1 MPQRD
6 SGMTVPRTICLGFIG
21 AIAIGAIL
29 LWLPFS
35 TADGTWSDPITA
47 LFTATSATCVTGLIV
62 VDTGSYYSRFGQL
75 IILLLIQVGGLG
87 YMSATTFLLL
97 LVGRKFRLREKLA
110 IQQSLDTPG
119 LSGVVQLVK
128 SIIATTLLFELTGVF
143 LLILEFRQ
151 RFSGLE
157 AIWQS
162 IFHSISAFN
171 NAGFSLFS
179 NSLMGYARSPLLN
192 LVITVL
198 IIFGGIGYQTI
209 MDIYAFGRDRLF
221 KNAQRFRPS
230 LHFRITLS
238 TTVVLLLL
246 GTIAFYSTEFSN
258 PNTLGRFAWNSKLLA
273 AWFQSVTTRTAGFNT
288 IDTGTMTT
296 AGLFI
301 TIAFMFIGA
310 SPGSTGGG
318 IKTTTL
324 RVLVSCTKSV
334 LQGRDEVLCYQRQIP
349 VELVMKSVGVV
360 MGSVGTVIVATI
372 LVALSDPQLEFIQIL
387 FEVVSAF
394 ATVGLSM
401 GITAQLSVWGKLI
414 IIATMYIGRVGVLL
428 LMSALLGDPSP
439 SLVDYPEEDLL
450 IG

>member
-1 MPQRD
+1 M
-6 SGMTVPRTICLGFIG
+6 
-21 AIAIGAIL
+21 

>member
-1 MPQRD
+1 MSQRD

-143 LLILEFRQ
+143 LLLLEFRQ
-151 RFSGLE
+151 RFSGSQ

-179 NSLMGYARSPLLN
+179 NSLMGDARSPLLN

-209 MDIYAFGRDRLF
+209 MNIYAFGRDRLF

-301 TIAFMFIGA
+301 TIAFMFVGA

-360 MGSVGTVIVATI
+360 VGSVVTVIIATI

>member
-21 AIAIGAIL
+21 AIAIGTIL

-62 VDTGSYYSRFGQL
+62 VDTGSYYSGFGQL

-119 LSGVVQLVK
+119 MSGVVQLVK
-128 SIIATTLLFELTGVF
+128 SIVATTLLFELTGVF

-151 RFSGLE
+151 RFSGSQ
-157 AIWQS
+157 AIWQA

-179 NSLMGYARSPLLN
+179 NSLMGYARSPLMN
-192 LVITVL
+192 IVITVL

-209 MDIYAFGRDRLF
+209 MDIYSFGRDRLF
-221 KNAQRFRPS
+221 KNARRFRPS

-273 AWFQSVTTRTAGFNT
+273 AWFQSVTTRTAGFNS
-288 IDTGTMTT
+288 IDIGTMTT

-301 TIAFMFIGA
+301 TIAFMFVGA

-360 MGSVGTVIVATI
+360 VGSVVTVIIATI